1 MYDVKP
7 IACTI
12 ANKLIEQDNEDV
24 IECLKDLNSNELEH
38 LSTNNIGSHFIQDC
52 LNYFYKA
59 KQFNQ
64 IVGVFSKLK
73 GRLLNICCN
82 RSGSFVMETL
92 WSITSIQQKVEI
104 CDELKDN
111 EPDMKRDQFVKLKI
125 VKRQ

>member
-12 ANKLIEQDNEDV
+12 SNKLIEQNDRSV
-24 IECLKDLNSNELEH
+24 LECLNDLNANELEH

-52 LNYFYKA
+52 LNYFYKS
-59 KQFNQ
+59 KQFEQ
-64 IVGVFSKLK
+64 IIGVFTKLK
-73 GRLLNICCN
+73 GRFLNICCN

-92 WSITSIQQKVEI
+92 WSITSIQQKIEI

-111 EPDMKRDQFVKLKI
+111 ELDLKRDQ
-125 VKRQ
+125 